1 MRPSS
6 TPDAV
11 SRAMAI
17 LDAHPDVPSLPED
30 DATPILPI
38 ILGLLGI
45 PYVEESDPDLHPLPC
60 CPRR

>member
-1 MRPSS
+1 MREDSI
-6 TPDAV
+6 

-38 ILGLLGI
+38 IFALLGI
-45 PYVEESDPDLHPLPC
+45 PICDDTSTPSSTPPSITS
-60 CPRR
+60 

>member
-1 MRPSS
+1 VRPSS

-30 DATPILPI
+30 DDTPILPI

-45 PYVEESDPDLHPLPC
+45 LPYAPSNPDLHPQPD
-60 CPRR
+60 